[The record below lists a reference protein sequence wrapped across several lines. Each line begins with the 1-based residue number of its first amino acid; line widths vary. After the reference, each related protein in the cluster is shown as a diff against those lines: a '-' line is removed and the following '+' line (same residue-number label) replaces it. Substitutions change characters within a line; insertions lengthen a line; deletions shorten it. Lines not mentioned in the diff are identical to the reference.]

1 MLPHHISNYMKK
13 MLKKILIGV
22 VICLAIVVII
32 FIWYFNNQMV
42 KVTTIKESYSM
53 LASVNKK
60 PALSVNLYVN
70 QKDSYITNIDKISS
84 CYIRSYNNDDIY
96 QVAIDDISIIN
107 QTSIKKE
114 NYYVYNYQLS
124 FKVDL
129 LDDVI
134 IKEAY
139 LVLNYN
145 NSKSLDIMIGSIS
158 IYNGEVKN
166 DSEVSLSCMKAITSK
181 TNNQIAIEAI
191 VLRLNSKCPVTI
203 KSIECLDCNL
213 VTKKMMQC
221 SYDDTNS
228 LTDINNLV
236 SVSEVSFDGK
246 IEVVIKI
253 DYLYKYEINNFPLKI
268 NYIVNEKLESIFI
281 DNFTFFINNER
292 SVKISDL
299 TIYEFEYN

>member
-32 FIWYFNNQMV
+32 FIWYFNNQLI

-53 LASVNKK
+53 LTSVNKK
-60 PALSVNLYVN
+60 PSLSVNLYVN

-84 CYIRSYNNDDIY
+84 CYIHSYNNDDIY
-96 QVAIDDISIIN
+96 QVVIDDISIIN

-114 NYYVYNYQLS
+114 NYYVYNYKLS

-158 IYNGEVKN
+158 IYNGEIKN
-166 DSEVSLSCMKAITSK
+166 DSEVYLSCMKAITSK
-181 TNNQIAIEAI
+181 ANNQIAIEAI

-203 KSIECLDCNL
+203 NSIECLDCNL

-236 SVSEVSFDGK
+236 SINEVSFDGN
-246 IEVVIKI
+246 IELVIKI

-268 NYIVNEKLESIFI
+268 NYTINEKLESVFI